1 MLAAHPELTAAR
13 VKMEAIE
20 IGQGEYTP
28 TGQFEWPYLRR
39 RLAHDRQGVARV
51 GGVDGS

>member
-1 MLAAHPELTAAR
+1 VWASWETSRVLAAHPELTAAR

-28 TGQFEWPYLRR
+28 TGQFEWPYLKRR
-39 RLAHDRQGVARV
+39 MPPR
-51 GGVDGS
+51 